1 MPIARVHRVSA
12 HAPDDVSGIEAAI
25 AAGRIDPKGVVAVLA
40 KTEGNGLVNDFS
52 RGFATLRL
60 RQLFERFLPH
70 EEAAKLCLV
79 MSGGTEGGMA
89 PHWIVFERKDG
100 DGGQRPALAIGRTH
114 TPALPFQH
122 LGRLG
127 QVDQVTAGV
136 EAAMR
141 DAGIADPEHVHFVQI
156 KCPLLTAQRVGEAL
170 RSGETLA
177 TCDTLKSMVLSRAA
191 SALGAAVA
199 LGEVERRKLSDA
211 DIATRWELWSSR
223 TSSSAGIELLGH
235 EIIVMGMASG
245 WSGPLA
251 IDHTVMADAIDI
263 DPVRAALGRPGCQ
276 LPGSYRGNNASGWL
290 QCWRRRR
297 RATTASCAVIAIA
310 CWMIPTLPRRATR
323 AHSSAA
329 RSRVSSAMPRFMFQ
343 AAPSTR
349 VLTAAG
355 RSR

>member
-1 MPIARVHRVSA
+1 MPIARC
-12 HAPDDVSGIEAAI
+12 I
-25 AAGRIDPKGVVAVLA
+25 AFPPARTTSPASRRRCAGRIDPKGVVAVLA

-136 EAAMR
+136 EAAMQ
-141 DAGIADPEHVHFVQI
+141 DAGIADPDDIHFVQI

-170 RSGETLA
+170 RSGA
-177 TCDTLKSMVLSRAA
+177 TVATSDTLKSMGLSRAA
-191 SALGAAVA
+191 STLGAAVA
-199 LGEVERRKLSDA
+199 LEKSTGMLTDA
-211 DIATRWELWSSR
+211 
-223 TSSSAGIELLGH
+223 
-235 EIIVMGMASG
+235 EIG
-245 WSGPLA
+245 
-251 IDHTVMADAIDI
+251 
-263 DPVRAALGRPGCQ
+263 VRQTCG
-276 LPGSYRGNNASGWL
+276 
-290 QCWRRRR
+290 
-297 RATTASCAVIAIA
+297 
-310 CWMIPTLPRRATR
+310 
-323 AHSSAA
+323 
-329 RSRVSSAMPRFMFQ
+329 Q
-343 AAPSTR
+343 AAP
-349 VLTAAG
+349 AAPQG
-355 RSR
+355 RASRP